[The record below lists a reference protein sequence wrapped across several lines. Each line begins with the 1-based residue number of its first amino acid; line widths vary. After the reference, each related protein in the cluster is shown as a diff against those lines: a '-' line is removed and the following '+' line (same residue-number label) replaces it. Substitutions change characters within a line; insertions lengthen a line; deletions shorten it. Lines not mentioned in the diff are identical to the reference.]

1 MTLFSHSLFASSYN
15 EQFLNV
21 METADIDHLLDELEL
36 EALNGFGISLGIPI
50 SSQISETVYYS
61 FCIRVSS
68 LLDGQLNRLTA
79 EKCRRAYNLIYI
91 YYPNINELQAIYEHL
106 REHYKG
112 TRNPMPLQKR

>member
-1 MTLFSHSLFASSYN
+1 MSLFNHSLFASSYN
-15 EQFLNV
+15 QQFLDV
-21 METADIDHLLDELEL
+21 METTDIDYLLNELEL

-50 SSQISETVYYS
+50 SSQISKTAYYS

-106 REHYKG
+106 REHYKK
-112 TRNPMPLQKR
+112 TRNPMPLQKW